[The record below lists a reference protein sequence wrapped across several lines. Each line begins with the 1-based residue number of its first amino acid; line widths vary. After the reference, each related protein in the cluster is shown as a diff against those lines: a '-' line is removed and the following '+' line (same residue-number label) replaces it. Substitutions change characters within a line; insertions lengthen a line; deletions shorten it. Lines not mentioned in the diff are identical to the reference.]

1 MTSLTELIRY
11 ARPLLLIPRSK
22 VRILHGL
29 SLGVHRLI
37 RVTVVTG
44 AGMTAAAQRASRF
57 AT

>member
-1 MTSLTELIRY
+1 VKRGLVGDQGFPH
-11 ARPLLLIPRSK
+11 AFHRSQ

-37 RVTVVTG
+37 GVTVVTG
-44 AGMTAAAQRASRF
+44 AGMTAAAHRASRF